1 MKFHQSR
8 IRRTV
13 TGASAILVL
22 VGWALAPTV
31 ASEDDPEP
39 ISWRTDY
46 ARALEEA
53 QSRNQ
58 LLWLQFT
65 GPWCP
70 NCTRMEKDSFAH
82 PSIRE
87 HALRSFVP
95 VKLRADVNED
105 LALHFELSG
114 LPATVIVAPS
124 REVLAVRQG
133 YLGANDLDLML
144 TDSLAR
150 HEARTGLASTKDGE
164 KAPENSS
171 QEPTTSG
178 TVKTKTE
185 TQVALSGYCPVSLV
199 SDKRLVQGQSE
210 YTVTHEGRLYKF
222 ANLVTFNRFRR
233 DPERYVPV
241 NQGNCPVSQLDRET
255 EQPGD
260 PRYGVL
266 FQNRLFLC
274 ATAADRR
281 RFLEQPARYGAIDVA
296 EQGFCPHC
304 ISQTGVLVRGDP
316 RIELNRE
323 GRRYW
328 FPDPAHREAFL
339 ACFRLLDHP
348 AVRSNAGRVLIV
360 AQKSRRFWLS
370 RNVLTGIPR
379 TS

>member
-1 MKFHQSR
+1 MNSHRSGM
-8 IRRTV
+8 RRSA
-13 TGASAILVL
+13 TGASAILIIL
-22 VGWALAPTV
+22 GWALPPTV
-31 ASEDDPEP
+31 ASDDDPES

-58 LLWLQFT
+58 LLWVQFT

-70 NCTRMEKDSFAH
+70 NCTRMEKDSFSDPA
-82 PSIRE
+82 IRG
-87 HALRSFVP
+87 HARRSFVP
-95 VKLRADVNED
+95 VKLRADANEE

-133 YLGANDLDLML
+133 YLGPSDLDLL
-144 TDSLAR
+144 LADSLSR
-150 HEARTGLASTKDGE
+150 HGARTMLASAKARENAASSPKAGEDGPAPS
-164 KAPENSS
+164 KAR
-171 QEPTTSG
+171 
-178 TVKTKTE
+178 TKTE
-185 TQVALSGYCPVSLV
+185 TQLALSGFCPVSLV
-199 SDKRLVQGQSE
+199 ADKRLVQGQSE
-210 YTVTHEGRLYKF
+210 YTVTHEGRLYRF
-222 ANLVTFNRFRR
+222 ANLVTFNLFRR

-241 NQGNCPVSQLDRET
+241 NQGNCPVSQVDRKA

-274 ATAADRR
+274 ATDADRR
-281 RFLEQPARYGAIDVA
+281 RFLEQPARYAAIDVA

-304 ISQTGVLVRGDP
+304 ITQTGVLVRGDP

-328 FPDPAHREAFL
+328 FPDSTHREAFL
-339 ACFRLLDHP
+339 ASSSS
-348 AVRSNAGRVLIV
+348 AT
-360 AQKSRRFWLS
+360 RR
-370 RNVLTGIPR
+370 
-379 TS
+379 